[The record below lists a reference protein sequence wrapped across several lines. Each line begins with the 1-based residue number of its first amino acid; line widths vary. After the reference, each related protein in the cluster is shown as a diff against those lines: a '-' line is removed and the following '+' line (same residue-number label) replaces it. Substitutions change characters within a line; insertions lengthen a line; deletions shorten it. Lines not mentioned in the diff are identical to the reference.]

1 MDNYEILCGITL
13 NRIFGY
19 EPACASRLM
28 ERFGSPGAVFSL
40 SKSELDEA
48 FGPWSKFRA
57 SINDSELEVSRRELQ
72 ALSGLG
78 CTFILKGSPGYPP
91 LLGECEDAPVGL
103 YIRSRTPPEE
113 LWGRPAVS
121 VVGTR
126 DLSPYGK
133 EWTEKIVRTL
143 SLTPGK
149 PLIVSGFAIGV
160 DITAHLA
167 ALAFGLP
174 TVAVLPVGIDDIY
187 PRRHRTAASRLLDT
201 DGCALVTDFPPGTA
215 PVAFNFLRRN
225 RLIAGISQATIL
237 SESKAQGGGTMTAR
251 LASGYGREVYC
262 LPGRID
268 DLRSAGCNRLIAEK
282 LAEPI
287 ADIDALGAQMGLG
300 ASRRVKSA
308 SLEDKLRDA
317 YAESP
322 EGVREGVIRIALHIR
337 EHRGITPDEICRDLG
352 LPAGEVSAAVCLL
365 ESDGFVYTDLLRRCC
380 IDNKKV

>member
-19 EPACASRLM
+19 EPACASRLL

-187 PRRHRTAASRLLDT
+187 PRRHRTA
-201 DGCALVTDFPPGTA
+201 
-215 PVAFNFLRRN
+215 
-225 RLIAGISQATIL
+225 LIAGISQATIL

>member
-19 EPACASRLM
+19 EPACASRLL

-72 ALSGLG
+72 VLNGLG

-149 PLIVSGFAIGV
+149 PLIVSGF
-160 DITAHLA
+160 
-167 ALAFGLP
+167 
-174 TVAVLPVGIDDIY
+174 
-187 PRRHRTAASRLLDT
+187 
-201 DGCALVTDFPPGTA
+201 
-215 PVAFNFLRRN
+215 
-225 RLIAGISQATIL
+225 ISI
-237 SESKAQGGGTMTAR
+237 
-251 LASGYGREVYC
+251 
-262 LPGRID
+262 
-268 DLRSAGCNRLIAEK
+268 
-282 LAEPI
+282 
-287 ADIDALGAQMGLG
+287 
-300 ASRRVKSA
+300 
-308 SLEDKLRDA
+308 
-317 YAESP
+317 
-322 EGVREGVIRIALHIR
+322 
-337 EHRGITPDEICRDLG
+337 
-352 LPAGEVSAAVCLL
+352 VSAP
-365 ESDGFVYTDLLRRCC
+365 
-380 IDNKKV
+380 

>member
-1 MDNYEILCGITL
+1 
-13 NRIFGY
+13 
-19 EPACASRLM
+19 
-28 ERFGSPGAVFSL
+28 
-40 SKSELDEA
+40 
-48 FGPWSKFRA
+48 
-57 SINDSELEVSRRELQ
+57 
-72 ALSGLG
+72 
-78 CTFILKGSPGYPP
+78 
-91 LLGECEDAPVGL
+91 
-103 YIRSRTPPEE
+103 
-113 LWGRPAVS
+113 
-121 VVGTR
+121 
-126 DLSPYGK
+126 
-133 EWTEKIVRTL
+133 
-143 SLTPGK
+143 
-149 PLIVSGFAIGV
+149 
-160 DITAHLA
+160 
-167 ALAFGLP
+167 
-174 TVAVLPVGIDDIY
+174 
-187 PRRHRTAASRLLDT
+187 SRLLDT

-268 DLRSAGCNRLIAEK
+268 DLRSTGCNRLIAEK

-337 EHRGITPDEICRDLG
+337 ERRGITPDEICRDLG

-380 IDNKKV
+380 IDNKKM